1 MDGEPFYAPSQW
13 LIEHHVKY
21 VHSQES
27 SFQIKSNQPLW
38 SCVFS
43 NWRTY
48 QNHLLMYSCYNTV
61 EANSEELIDFEI
73 NNTGADSSSTQLD
86 TFEANNSPTD
96 DLEIS
101 GTCN

>member
-1 MDGEPFYAPSQW
+1 M
-13 LIEHHVKY
+13 H
-21 VHSQES
+21 
-27 SFQIKSNQPLW
+27 
-38 SCVFS
+38 
-43 NWRTY
+43 
-48 QNHLLMYSCYNTV
+48 SCYNTV
-61 EANSEELIDFEI
+61 EANSEELMDFEI